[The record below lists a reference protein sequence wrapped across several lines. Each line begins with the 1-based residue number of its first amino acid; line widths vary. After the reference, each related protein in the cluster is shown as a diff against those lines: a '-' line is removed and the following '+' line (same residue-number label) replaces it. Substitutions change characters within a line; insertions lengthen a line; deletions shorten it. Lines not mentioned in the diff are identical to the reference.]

1 MGELILCSQQLAAMP
16 YYIENVSL
24 NVYSLDELCY
34 YIKNNT
40 CLLDADFMDDE
51 LCDWVENE
59 QHLPD
64 IAQNLRN
71 IKAGGGVLSEFTGC
85 LMSACGYCTKE
96 EQKQIRNTL
105 QEMEHKSA
113 FECGKIKAD
122 RFLENRKYVSSIAEY
137 RKLLQSCETEMPQM
151 VGAVWHNLGTAY
163 ARLFLFEQAA
173 DCYAR
178 AYEKSSDK
186 ESLKECLMACRC
198 NHDER
203 AFERRREYFKIEPE
217 EAKKIADELSSC
229 SRSDAICQFETMLD
243 EWDPGDENVWETQL
257 EEWKKRSFEE
267 KMDDLSQTVLTENN
281 IKDPKQVEQ
290 YVVER
295 LEQMIDIT
303 REIEEEKSEYRTVTS
318 YLNDV
323 QKLEDLPEPE
333 KKKIAD
339 VAQNVVQLNS
349 ARNIF
354 LNSEKKLTDAQF
366 TQLQQEEKTMPDAI
380 KRLSSNEIYQDTI
393 KKDMKYLEREKSR
406 WLLHREYLMHQQK
419 SLKNLLYI
427 ILAIVA
433 AVAVTLITLQLGFK
447 VDTYYA
453 WMVLIFVTAVAVCAD
468 YLKMLH
474 NDSEIK
480 LAERSANKAILLLN
494 KVKFKYVNITNA
506 IDYACEKY
514 HVRRASELNQLWQYY
529 MDAVREREKYQR
541 TNEDLEY
548 FNGRLVR
555 ALNQYQLYDAQ
566 VWITQAAALIDPKEM
581 VEVKHGLILR
591 RQKLR
596 DRMEYN
602 VEEMKNQRE
611 EALKLS
617 SKAGSMKPQID
628 EIINAID
635 RLMETM

>member
-1 MGELILCSQQLAAMP
+1 M
-16 YYIENVSL
+16 
-24 NVYSLDELCY
+24 
-34 YIKNNT
+34 K
-40 CLLDADFMDDE
+40 F
-51 LCDWVENE
+51 
-59 QHLPD
+59 
-64 IAQNLRN
+64 
-71 IKAGGGVLSEFTGC
+71 F
-85 LMSACGYCTKE
+85 
-96 EQKQIRNTL
+96 
-105 QEMEHKSA
+105 
-113 FECGKIKAD
+113 D
-122 RFLENRKYVSSIAEY
+122 R
-137 RKLLQSCETEMPQM
+137 
-151 VGAVWHNLGTAY
+151 
-163 ARLFLFEQAA
+163 
-173 DCYAR
+173 
-178 AYEKSSDK
+178 
-186 ESLKECLMACRC
+186 
-198 NHDER
+198 
-203 AFERRREYFKIEPE
+203 
-217 EAKKIADELSSC
+217 
-229 SRSDAICQFETMLD
+229 
-243 EWDPGDENVWETQL
+243 
-257 EEWKKRSFEE
+257 WKKRSFEE

-295 LEQMIDIT
+295 LEH
-303 REIEEEKSEYRTVTS
+303 
-318 YLNDV
+318 
-323 QKLEDLPEPE
+323 
-333 KKKIAD
+333 
-339 VAQNVVQLNS
+339 
-349 ARNIF
+349 
-354 LNSEKKLTDAQF
+354 
-366 TQLQQEEKTMPDAI
+366 
-380 KRLSSNEIYQDTI
+380 
-393 KKDMKYLEREKSR
+393 MKYLEREKSR

-566 VWITQAAALIDPKEM
+566 VWITQAAALIDPREM

>member
-1 MGELILCSQQLAAMP
+1 M
-16 YYIENVSL
+16 
-24 NVYSLDELCY
+24 
-34 YIKNNT
+34 K
-40 CLLDADFMDDE
+40 F
-51 LCDWVENE
+51 
-59 QHLPD
+59 
-64 IAQNLRN
+64 
-71 IKAGGGVLSEFTGC
+71 F
-85 LMSACGYCTKE
+85 
-96 EQKQIRNTL
+96 
-105 QEMEHKSA
+105 
-113 FECGKIKAD
+113 D
-122 RFLENRKYVSSIAEY
+122 R
-137 RKLLQSCETEMPQM
+137 
-151 VGAVWHNLGTAY
+151 
-163 ARLFLFEQAA
+163 
-173 DCYAR
+173 
-178 AYEKSSDK
+178 
-186 ESLKECLMACRC
+186 
-198 NHDER
+198 
-203 AFERRREYFKIEPE
+203 
-217 EAKKIADELSSC
+217 
-229 SRSDAICQFETMLD
+229 
-243 EWDPGDENVWETQL
+243 
-257 EEWKKRSFEE
+257 WKKRSFEE

-494 KVKFKYVNITNA
+494 KVKFKYVNITN
-506 IDYACEKY
+506 
-514 HVRRASELNQLWQYY
+514 
-529 MDAVREREKYQR
+529 
-541 TNEDLEY
+541 EDLEY

>member
-1 MGELILCSQQLAAMP
+1 M
-16 YYIENVSL
+16 
-24 NVYSLDELCY
+24 
-34 YIKNNT
+34 K
-40 CLLDADFMDDE
+40 F
-51 LCDWVENE
+51 
-59 QHLPD
+59 
-64 IAQNLRN
+64 
-71 IKAGGGVLSEFTGC
+71 F
-85 LMSACGYCTKE
+85 
-96 EQKQIRNTL
+96 
-105 QEMEHKSA
+105 
-113 FECGKIKAD
+113 D
-122 RFLENRKYVSSIAEY
+122 R
-137 RKLLQSCETEMPQM
+137 
-151 VGAVWHNLGTAY
+151 
-163 ARLFLFEQAA
+163 
-173 DCYAR
+173 
-178 AYEKSSDK
+178 
-186 ESLKECLMACRC
+186 
-198 NHDER
+198 
-203 AFERRREYFKIEPE
+203 
-217 EAKKIADELSSC
+217 
-229 SRSDAICQFETMLD
+229 
-243 EWDPGDENVWETQL
+243 
-257 EEWKKRSFEE
+257 WKKRSFEE

-480 LAERSANKAILLLN
+480 LAERSANKAILL
-494 KVKFKYVNITNA
+494 
-506 IDYACEKY
+506 
-514 HVRRASELNQLWQYY
+514 
-529 MDAVREREKYQR
+529 REREKYQR

-566 VWITQAAALIDPKEM
+566 VWITQAAALIDPREM

>member
-1 MGELILCSQQLAAMP
+1 M
-16 YYIENVSL
+16 
-24 NVYSLDELCY
+24 
-34 YIKNNT
+34 K
-40 CLLDADFMDDE
+40 F
-51 LCDWVENE
+51 
-59 QHLPD
+59 
-64 IAQNLRN
+64 
-71 IKAGGGVLSEFTGC
+71 F
-85 LMSACGYCTKE
+85 
-96 EQKQIRNTL
+96 
-105 QEMEHKSA
+105 
-113 FECGKIKAD
+113 
-122 RFLENRKYVSSIAEY
+122 NR
-137 RKLLQSCETEMPQM
+137 
-151 VGAVWHNLGTAY
+151 
-163 ARLFLFEQAA
+163 
-173 DCYAR
+173 
-178 AYEKSSDK
+178 
-186 ESLKECLMACRC
+186 
-198 NHDER
+198 
-203 AFERRREYFKIEPE
+203 
-217 EAKKIADELSSC
+217 
-229 SRSDAICQFETMLD
+229 
-243 EWDPGDENVWETQL
+243 
-257 EEWKKRSFEE
+257 WKKRSFEE
-267 KMDDLSQTVLTENN
+267 KMDDLNQTVLTENN
-281 IKDPKQVEQ
+281 IKNPKQVEQ

-303 REIEEEKSEYRTVTS
+303 QEIEEEKSEYRTVTS
-318 YLNDV
+318 YLNDI

-349 ARNIF
+349 ARNSF

-366 TQLQQEEKTMPDAI
+366 AQLEQEEKTMPEAI
-380 KRLSSNEIYQDTI
+380 KRLSSNELYQDTI

-427 ILAIVA
+427 ILAVVA
-433 AVAVTLITLQLGFK
+433 AVAVTLITLQFGFK

-453 WMVLIFVTAVAVCAD
+453 WMILIFVMAVAVCAD

-514 HVRRASELNQLWQYY
+514 HVRRASELNQLWKYY

-548 FNGRLVR
+548 FNSRLVR

-596 DRMEYN
+596 DRIEYN
-602 VEEMKNQRE
+602 VTEMKNQRE

-617 SKAGSMKPQID
+617 VKAGNMKPQID

>member
-122 RFLENRKYVSSIAEY
+122 RFLENRKYISSIAEY

-203 AFERRREYFKIEPE
+203 AFERRREYFKIAPE

-566 VWITQAAALIDPKEM
+566 VWITQAAALIDPREM

>member
-1 MGELILCSQQLAAMP
+1 M
-16 YYIENVSL
+16 
-24 NVYSLDELCY
+24 
-34 YIKNNT
+34 K
-40 CLLDADFMDDE
+40 F
-51 LCDWVENE
+51 
-59 QHLPD
+59 
-64 IAQNLRN
+64 
-71 IKAGGGVLSEFTGC
+71 F
-85 LMSACGYCTKE
+85 
-96 EQKQIRNTL
+96 
-105 QEMEHKSA
+105 
-113 FECGKIKAD
+113 D
-122 RFLENRKYVSSIAEY
+122 R
-137 RKLLQSCETEMPQM
+137 
-151 VGAVWHNLGTAY
+151 
-163 ARLFLFEQAA
+163 
-173 DCYAR
+173 
-178 AYEKSSDK
+178 
-186 ESLKECLMACRC
+186 
-198 NHDER
+198 
-203 AFERRREYFKIEPE
+203 
-217 EAKKIADELSSC
+217 
-229 SRSDAICQFETMLD
+229 
-243 EWDPGDENVWETQL
+243 
-257 EEWKKRSFEE
+257 WKKRSFEE

-453 WMVLIFVTAVAVCAD
+453 WMVLIFV
-468 YLKMLH
+468 
-474 NDSEIK
+474 K

-566 VWITQAAALIDPKEM
+566 VWITQAAALIDPREM

>member
-1 MGELILCSQQLAAMP
+1 M
-16 YYIENVSL
+16 
-24 NVYSLDELCY
+24 
-34 YIKNNT
+34 K
-40 CLLDADFMDDE
+40 F
-51 LCDWVENE
+51 
-59 QHLPD
+59 
-64 IAQNLRN
+64 
-71 IKAGGGVLSEFTGC
+71 F
-85 LMSACGYCTKE
+85 
-96 EQKQIRNTL
+96 
-105 QEMEHKSA
+105 
-113 FECGKIKAD
+113 D
-122 RFLENRKYVSSIAEY
+122 R
-137 RKLLQSCETEMPQM
+137 
-151 VGAVWHNLGTAY
+151 
-163 ARLFLFEQAA
+163 
-173 DCYAR
+173 
-178 AYEKSSDK
+178 
-186 ESLKECLMACRC
+186 
-198 NHDER
+198 
-203 AFERRREYFKIEPE
+203 
-217 EAKKIADELSSC
+217 
-229 SRSDAICQFETMLD
+229 
-243 EWDPGDENVWETQL
+243 
-257 EEWKKRSFEE
+257 WKKRSFEE

-566 VWITQAAALIDPKEM
+566 VWITQAAALIDPREM

-635 RLMETM
+635 RLMETMKVSVRCVRSACVMFDLNKLWYDEKYMDTAYKCRRGILYAVFYSC